1 MNLFLNVN
9 EGKNDDKRFHG
20 YNYLVNSYQY
30 SETKTS
36 LSRCTEDVKVMNPD
50 TFKICGMLDFKFDG
64 NEIMIE
70 IPKYAIGIEPGS
82 KFRILF
88 KWVDSRTEIYRI
100 EQFYTDGDCAPI
112 GRLNYVFE
120 N

>member
-1 MNLFLNVN
+1 M
-9 EGKNDDKRFHG
+9 
-20 YNYLVNSYQY
+20 
-30 SETKTS
+30 
-36 LSRCTEDVKVMNPD
+36 
-50 TFKICGMLDFKFDG
+50 
-64 NEIMIE
+64 MIE
-70 IPKYAIGIEPGS
+70 IPKCAIGIEPGS

>member
-1 MNLFLNVN
+1 
-9 EGKNDDKRFHG
+9 
-20 YNYLVNSYQY
+20 
-30 SETKTS
+30 
-36 LSRCTEDVKVMNPD
+36 MNPD

-64 NEIMIE
+64 NEMMIE
-70 IPKYAIGIEPGS
+70 IPKCAIGIEPGS

-88 KWVDSRTEIYRI
+88 KWVDSRTEIYRM